1 MEEQGNQAALK
12 NLFSGLKQKVHF
24 VKYFFTKF
32 YTVWHQA
39 TIQENHFEKFL
50 LHILLE
56 LQTNE
61 KWSKSAT

>member
-12 NLFSGLKQKVHF
+12 NLFSGLEQKVHF

-39 TIQENHFEKFL
+39 AIQENHFEKFCS
-50 LHILLE
+50 IFYWNCK
-56 LQTNE
+56 QM
-61 KWSKSAT
+61 KSEVRVQR